1 MRMKTMGDRQDIYV
15 LCPFYRRT
23 EHHAIVCEGLSDES
37 NIKQGFSTAE
47 SFRSYKKQYC
57 DSERCYHIRKAEES
71 YYTAEQQ

>member
-1 MRMKTMGDRQDIYV
+1 MGDRQDIYV

-57 DSERCYHIRKAEES
+57 DSEHEKCMVSQMLRRKYE
-71 YYTAEQQ
+71 